1 MMTLNGSAYVN
12 KISTVSYTM
21 LLDLVG
27 FFLNTT
33 MFQPNCNAVNYSVKI
48 YKNNQSVSVNE
59 SELLNTTSGCSPQF
73 SWLRNRL
80 DVAVNN
86 IVTIIGTNFTAVITA
101 QNSSNNVT
109 MFNGMRP
116 QIVLP

>member
-1 MMTLNGSAYVN
+1 
-12 KISTVSYTM
+12 
-21 LLDLVG
+21 
-27 FFLNTT
+27 
-33 MFQPNCNAVNYSVKI
+33 VNYSVKI

-59 SELLNTTSGCSPQF
+59 ADLLNTTSGCSPQF

-80 DVAVNN
+80 DVAINN

-116 QIVLP
+116 QILLPVSAPKPFVMMLNITSMLEETGKKVSNCPEVNLTIKVN